1 MSSRLFKIAQ
11 SGHTVSVS
19 VFSLPF
25 TISVR
30 SNCPNFEFNLLLII
44 TSFKLFVYLISL
56 PLIANIPISFSVS
69 MNVSLS
75 LSLSLTHTHIFYC
88 VYLPQTHSCIS
99 SSLLHTT
106 HPLSLSFEVS
116 NFVSQIHHLFQ
127 SLFATHYLSLSL
139 SLSLC
144 LIATHVIFLTASN
157 LLVFNIR
164 VKVLGDGPGVGVG
177 LG

>member
-75 LSLSLTHTHIFYC
+75 LTHTPIFYC